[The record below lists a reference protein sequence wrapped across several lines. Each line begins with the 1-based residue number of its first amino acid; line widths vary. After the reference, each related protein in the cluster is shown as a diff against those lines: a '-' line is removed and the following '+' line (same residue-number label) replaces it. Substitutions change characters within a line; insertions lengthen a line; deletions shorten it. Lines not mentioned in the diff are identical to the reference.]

1 MNSTDN
7 EGDHSIPLI
16 VFISAHDYFSFWR
29 ALEIE
34 SDDAMSPLRVIETLT
49 TQTFSPPLFAAL
61 CSPNLIRGILAAQ
74 RLATY
79 KKLVCPMELILDVG
93 REGDLTVS
101 PRWLTLQPEA
111 PLSLQIAEIAL
122 FCGFAR
128 LATREPVRA
137 HRVVL
142 SDSLPESDARRY
154 EKFFGTSIIKG
165 SVPSITFTAGDA

>member
-79 KKLVCPMELILDVG
+79 KKLVCPMELIQDVG

-122 FCGFAR
+122 FCGFD
-128 LATREPVRA
+128 LPPV
-137 HRVVL
+137 L
-142 SDSLPESDARRY
+142 D
-154 EKFFGTSIIKG
+154 T
-165 SVPSITFTAGDA
+165 TFS

>member
-1 MNSTDN
+1 MDVIGNSGMREISFLNSTDN

-93 REGDLTVS
+93 RGRFDGIS
-101 PRWLTLQPEA
+101 
-111 PLSLQIAEIAL
+111 SLADAS
-122 FCGFAR
+122 AR
-128 LATREPVRA
+128 
-137 HRVVL
+137 
-142 SDSLPESDARRY
+142 
-154 EKFFGTSIIKG
+154 G
-165 SVPSITFTAGDA
+165 SAVTTNRGNRPFLWF

>member
-61 CSPNLIRGILAAQ
+61 CSPNLILAAQ

-111 PLSLQIAEIAL
+111 PLSLQIAEIAF
-122 FCGFAR
+122 FCGLPDSQPAS
-128 LATREPVRA
+128 LSA
-137 HRVVL
+137 HIVWYCQTVF
-142 SDSLPESDARRY
+142 PNPMPDAMRN
-154 EKFFGTSIIKG
+154 S
-165 SVPSITFTAGDA
+165 SVPAS

>member
-34 SDDAMSPLRVIETLT
+34 SGDAMFPLRVIETLT

-61 CSPNLIRGILAAQ
+61 CSPNLILAAQ

-79 KKLVCPMELILDVG
+79 KKLVCPMN
-93 REGDLTVS
+93 
-101 PRWLTLQPEA
+101 
-111 PLSLQIAEIAL
+111 
-122 FCGFAR
+122 
-128 LATREPVRA
+128 
-137 HRVVL
+137 
-142 SDSLPESDARRY
+142 
-154 EKFFGTSIIKG
+154 
-165 SVPSITFTAGDA
+165 

>member
-61 CSPNLIRGILAAQ
+61 CSPNLILAAQ

-93 REGDLTVS
+93 REGDLPVA

-122 FCGFAR
+122 FCGLPDSQPAS
-128 LATREPVRA
+128 LSA
-137 HRVVL
+137 HIVWYCQTVF
-142 SDSLPESDARRY
+142 PNPMPDAMRN
-154 EKFFGTSIIKG
+154 S
-165 SVPSITFTAGDA
+165 SVPAS